1 MELENKENPLIDNFL
16 SHLFDCRDI
25 DNLIIKGHILTEHA
39 LHFFIEMSAIEKVD
53 FKKIKFTYSNKIEIA
68 KLFGLFKKHPK
79 LYNELRQLNKLRNS
93 IAHRLKY
100 DEKLL
105 SEFLKGFDNYK
116 TLFKSQKLNQLEI
129 GEEVFYESGN
139 EKITV
144 DGSHMMLMFYISA
157 VCMTIFQSIDR
168 NK

>member
-1 MELENKENPLIDNFL
+1 MKKENPLIDKFFI
-16 SHLFDCRDI
+16 HLYDCRDI

-39 LHFFIEMSAIEKVD
+39 LHFFIEMNAVEKID

-68 KLFGLFKKHPK
+68 KLFGLYKKEPK

-105 SEFLKGFDNYK
+105 SEFLKGFESRKQSFNHK
-116 TLFKSQKLNQLEI
+116 KMNNLEL
-129 GEEVFYESGN
+129 GKEVFYEMGD

-144 DGSHMMLMFYISA
+144 DGSHLMLMFYISSI
-157 VCMTIFQSIDR
+157 CMSIFTAIER
-168 NK
+168 GKNK